1 MLINGLLERCALFT
15 VQISRLHVLLDHF
28 LIVCSRP
35 SFIYTIIIIFVS
47 IIIIMMVIYIICSYN
62 AKMRTVRESKLY

>member
-1 MLINGLLERCALFT
+1 MLINGLLQRCALFT

-28 LIVCSRP
+28 LLCVLVHL
-35 SFIYTIIIIFVS
+35 FIYTIIIIFVS

-62 AKMRTVRESKLY
+62 AKMPTVRESKLY